1 VVFYL
6 KSFGDKVK
14 SMASMQV
21 VCVAIRRRVT
31 YDYEIIGWK
40 LYDKEHAELARG
52 PFLNPLKEKL
62 QSTMGDIKI
71 EFTEG
76 MWEEG

>member
-1 VVFYL
+1 ME
-6 KSFGDKVK
+6 SI
-14 SMASMQV
+14 QV
-21 VCVAIRRRVT
+21 VCVPVRRRVT
-31 YDYEIIGWK
+31 YDYAIIGWK
-40 LYDKEHAELARG
+40 LYDKKHVELARG

-62 QSTMGDIKI
+62 QENMGAIEI